1 MKINETKSRQEK
13 EQMLVDLFNYLS
25 KEQTDDIYDG
35 GKYGKGYI
43 NTNYKAYNYFEPK
56 EIVHNIWAVHFT
68 NMEGYEGITK
78 RGFRIGV
85 HNYDELAYSANYYG
99 YNTPKKS
106 GWNFALPIDNKYIGD
121 DLGYGDFGFI
131 IKTDGVKAYHKG
143 SGEDEIIFKG
153 CMVKRKIPFA
163 YEENY
168 DSWIL
173 LNFNYNGE
181 KLPIGANYNGET
193 GMVEF
198 ESIYTMIKFAIRK

>member
-35 GKYGKGYI
+35 GKYGKGHI

-85 HNYDELAYSANYYG
+85 HNYDELAYSANYYD

-106 GWNFALPIDNKYIGD
+106 GWNFALPIDNKYI
-121 DLGYGDFGFI
+121 
-131 IKTDGVKAYHKG
+131 
-143 SGEDEIIFKG
+143 
-153 CMVKRKIPFA
+153 
-163 YEENY
+163 
-168 DSWIL
+168 
-173 LNFNYNGE
+173 
-181 KLPIGANYNGET
+181 
-193 GMVEF
+193 
-198 ESIYTMIKFAIRK
+198 

>member
-35 GKYGKGYI
+35 GKYGNGYI
-43 NTNYKAYNYFEPK
+43 NTSYKAYNYFEPK

-85 HNYDELAYSANYYG
+85 HNYD
-99 YNTPKKS
+99 
-106 GWNFALPIDNKYIGD
+106 
-121 DLGYGDFGFI
+121 
-131 IKTDGVKAYHKG
+131 
-143 SGEDEIIFKG
+143 
-153 CMVKRKIPFA
+153 
-163 YEENY
+163 

-181 KLPIGANYNGET
+181 KLPIGANYNGEI

-198 ESIYTMIKFAIRK
+198 ESIYTMIKFAIGK